1 MAHASIVPSLD
12 ADIHLV
18 LCRFGRAGLAY
29 IETDPAEADA
39 TTVVQNLL
47 HGRYGQPLR
56 VVALN
61 VDEGWS
67 QDVSEAMARKVLE
80 IAEREDYE
88 LTEGTLAFMEAH
100 SPRVVQPTCPYG
112 EYDAYRTSPRSLNA
126 RHSFITA
133 WQTAPVTSIAAAPT
147 GSASRLISGE
157 QCGEWNI
164 GRIYEVRGGPEHLR
178 WFWALHFPSKPESL
192 RTDNCVATLE
202 AAKAEFEESWRQ
214 WLAWAKLG
222 EVE

>member
-1 MAHASIVPSLD
+1 MASRLTECDDSGISRHGVSLLSGGSGRLDTRLDTPPSTKRRHPDSGIAHASLVPSLD

-47 HGRYGQPLR
+47 HGRYGWPSR
-56 VVALN
+56 VIALN

-67 QDVSEAMARKVLE
+67 RDVSEAMARKVHE

-100 SPRVVQPTCPYG
+100 SPRVVQPTLP
-112 EYDAYRTSPRSLNA
+112 L
-126 RHSFITA
+126 
-133 WQTAPVTSIAAAPT
+133 W
-147 GSASRLISGE
+147 
-157 QCGEWNI
+157 
-164 GRIYEVRGGPEHLR
+164 
-178 WFWALHFPSKPESL
+178 
-192 RTDNCVATLE
+192 
-202 AAKAEFEESWRQ
+202 
-214 WLAWAKLG
+214 
-222 EVE
+222 